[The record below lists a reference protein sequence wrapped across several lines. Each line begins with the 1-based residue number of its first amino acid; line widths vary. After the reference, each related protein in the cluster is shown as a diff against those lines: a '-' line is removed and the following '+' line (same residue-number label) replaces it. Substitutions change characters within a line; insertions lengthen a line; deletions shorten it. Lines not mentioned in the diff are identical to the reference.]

1 MGTYLQIKGQ
11 TLRLIRILLKWLCG
25 FSFYLTHVLKYL
37 RNYKIDLMVEKKK
50 KILRVKKK
58 RKIHGFKNFLF
69 LFLKKINKLIFINKK
84 VSK

>member
-50 KILRVKKK
+50 DFKSKEEKKNSRIQK
-58 RKIHGFKNFLF
+58 F
-69 LFLKKINKLIFINKK
+69 LIFISKK
-84 VSK
+84 N